1 MNNGECFH
9 WQLGIEILSLGR
21 AGAEAAYARF
31 AGVRPEFERSR
42 VWGQRFSWV
51 QGAPLGSDVR
61 SVVFGGLFGAFGVRP
76 SLRGEEVVA
85 RPAAA
90 LEGASFRFGL
100 MGTDVTLAV
109 VNGAVVVVAVF

>member
-1 MNNGECFH
+1 M
-9 WQLGIEILSLGR
+9 
-21 AGAEAAYARF
+21 
-31 AGVRPEFERSR
+31 
-42 VWGQRFSWV
+42 WGQRFSWV

-109 VNGAVVVVAVF
+109 VNGAVVVGAVF